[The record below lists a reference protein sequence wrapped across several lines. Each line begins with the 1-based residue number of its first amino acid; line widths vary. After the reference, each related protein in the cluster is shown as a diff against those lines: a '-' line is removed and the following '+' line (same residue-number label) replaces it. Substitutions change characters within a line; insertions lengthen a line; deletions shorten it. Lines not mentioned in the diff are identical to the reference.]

1 MKTKELCDAEFKK
14 KKIFVIK
21 DEKSIP
27 LQNIMLLLISDSVVA
42 KWLFSAPP
50 PPRVEKD
57 YFKQTHKMCVTSE
70 ASELYI

>member
-1 MKTKELCDAEFKK
+1 MRTKEVCDAEFKK
-14 KKIFVIK
+14 KKFFVIK
-21 DEKSIP
+21 DEKSIHFR
-27 LQNIMLLLISDSVVA
+27 ISCSFDLRQFCGKMA
-42 KWLFSAPP
+42 FP